1 MQQPLQ
7 TSGEKENWMSQS
19 DYKLVFQIN
28 WVSHINWRHLCMQ
41 YVTFHGYVQPYNSY
55 MYTKEHFEAHVLD
68 TIK

>member
-28 WVSHINWRHLCMQ
+28 W
-41 YVTFHGYVQPYNSY
+41 
-55 MYTKEHFEAHVLD
+55 
-68 TIK
+68 